1 MRAPSTALLLRAT
14 TAVSTF
20 DRYVMPPMLVAI
32 AADLGVPLSSV
43 VLAVSA
49 YFLAYGLC
57 QPLWGFV
64 SDRLGRVVT
73 MRATLLLAG
82 VLTMASS
89 ASPDVLV
96 LACLRGAAGGFFG
109 AAYPSTLVYVGDTV
123 PTGTRQRAITGLMVG
138 VAVGT
143 GLAAAS
149 GGVVAEY
156 LTWRVAFVVT
166 GTLALLLSWQLRRLP
181 EPAGSGE
188 RPGALASLAVVARTP
203 AALAVLAFALV
214 EGAVLL
220 GALTLLP
227 TAVEAGGASA
237 SVAGLVTGAYGLA
250 VLVGSQVVGRL
261 SVTWSP
267 VRLVALG
274 GSAAVVAS
282 VLPAVSVAP
291 AVGLLVAALLGL
303 AWSSMHSTLQT
314 WATQVVVTARATMVS
329 FFAGA
334 LFVGNAVGAAVVSPW
349 ADAGDFAIVYLG
361 YAVVAAPLV
370 VGVAVTRAR
379 WRERP
384 APGGPGAD

>member
-1 MRAPSTALLLRAT
+1 MTGAPSTALLLRAT

-73 MRATLLLAG
+73 MRGTLLLAG
-82 VLTMASS
+82 VLTIASS

-123 PTGTRQRAITGLMVG
+123 PTRTRQRSITGLMVG

-143 GLAAAS
+143 GLASAS
-149 GGVVAEY
+149 GGVLADH
-156 LTWRVAFVVT
+156 LTWRAAFVVT

-181 EPAGSGE
+181 EPDGSE
-188 RPGALASLAVVARTP
+188 RPGALASVAIVARTP
-203 AALAVLAFALV
+203 TALAVLLFALL

-237 SVAGLVTGAYGLA
+237 SVAGLVTGAYGVA
-250 VLVGSQVVGRL
+250 VLVGSQLFGRL
-261 SVTWSP
+261 SATWSP

-274 GSAAVVAS
+274 GSAAVLAS
-282 VLPAVSVAP
+282 VLPTVSVAP

-334 LFVGNAVGAAVVSPW
+334 LFVGNAAGAALVGPW
-349 ADAGDFAIVYLG
+349 ADAGAFAGIYLG

-370 VGVAVTRAR
+370 VGIAVVRAR

-384 APGGPGAD
+384 AVGPPGPV